1 MTRAVLR
8 LFDWKVRGVRWVE
21 IVGVIL
27 VGAMLFS
34 VYMAKAGAA
43 RVSGEIGDLERRIAG
58 NGERVRLLRAEVAKL
73 EQPAR
78 LEALSRQAGL
88 TPLDARRLADEA
100 ALEQL
105 GNTPVPPPAAAPAT
119 APAPAPAAVAVDPAE
134 AQDPLVPAPVVE
146 VPQ

>member
-1 MTRAVLR
+1 MVTLNR
-8 LFDWKVRGVRWVE
+8 LFAWKIRGVRWVE

-27 VGAMLFS
+27 VVAMLFS

-43 RVSGEIGDLERRIAG
+43 RVSGEIGDLERKIAG

-100 ALEQL
+100 ALAQL
-105 GNTPVPPPAAAPAT
+105 GNTPVPPPAEVPAT
-119 APAPAPAAVAVDPAE
+119 APAPASAPAAIDPA
-134 AQDPLVPAPVVE
+134 AIQDPIIPAPVVE

>member
-8 LFDWKVRGVRWVE
+8 LFDWKIRGVRWVE
-21 IVGVIL
+21 IIGVIL

-100 ALEQL
+100 ALTQL
-105 GNTPVPPPAAAPAT
+105 RAR
-119 APAPAPAAVAVDPAE
+119 
-134 AQDPLVPAPVVE
+134 PAPVPVPAEVQDPVPAAISPVE
-146 VPQ
+146 TQDTPPAPTAGEAPQ